1 LCAARSSGE
10 HAASLEEAVIARS
23 SFAVRFVVADVV
35 VLAAGCTSPPPPRP
49 PVETPPPGSIVAFTE
64 NSSSPLVAFDVR
76 RATVRGVDGAVRSP
90 VASIAGLSG
99 DGLVGVAVTGRGS
112 ASVFRVTR
120 TGDAAPIGKALP
132 GPRDAAYHSLAV
144 AGGRAMVADCDAVAV
159 LDLAG
164 PSRWRTVGD
173 GCWAALSPDGSRVAF
188 SPDGRRVFER
198 EIRTGHARPM
208 FDVSGLDL
216 GTGRETRL
224 FGPPSWGPDGIAFT
238 VVSGDQ
244 AAFYLARPNGALERL
259 LQERL
264 LKTVRPPVLAWQ
276 PNGGLLG
283 AMDDLGSGGVVRTFD
298 PATGAHRVVALDPL
312 AFDGLVWS
320 PDGSSLAT
328 LTSGGFLLV
337 VGTDGSWRARVDTT
351 WSSMLG
357 WLT

>member
-1 LCAARSSGE
+1 MQHHS
-10 HAASLEEAVIARS
+10 EEAVIGRS
-23 SFAVRFVVADVV
+23 SFVVRCAAAGVV

-49 PVETPPPGSIVAFTE
+49 PVEAPPGSIVAFTE

-76 RATVRGVDGAVRSP
+76 RATVHAVDGSVRSP
-90 VASIAGLSG
+90 LASIAGVWG

-112 ASVFRVTR
+112 ASVFRVTG
-120 TGDAAPIGKALP
+120 TGDAAPMGPALP
-132 GPRDAAYHSLAV
+132 GPRDAAYRSLAV
-144 AGGRAMVADCDAVAV
+144 AGGRALVADCDAVAV
-159 LDLAG
+159 LDLAD

-173 GCWAALSPDGSRVAF
+173 GCWAALSPDGTRVAF

-198 EIRTGHARPM
+198 EIRAGGARPL

-216 GTGRETRL
+216 GTGRGTRL

-238 VVSGDQ
+238 AVSGDQ
-244 AAFYLARPNGALERL
+244 AAIYLARPNGALERL

-283 AMDDLGSGGVVRTFD
+283 VMDDLGSGGVVRTFD
-298 PATGAHRVVALDPL
+298 PATGAHGVVALDPL